1 MRLFSVRFVLSSSVI
16 TVPGAKDENCRHG
29 AFIVHI
35 VFFCFGARSEIVMI
49 KCYRRL
55 YFVRIGQKD
64 LDTALDTM
72 HSVP

>member
-49 KCYRRL
+49 K
-55 YFVRIGQKD
+55 
-64 LDTALDTM
+64 
-72 HSVP
+72 